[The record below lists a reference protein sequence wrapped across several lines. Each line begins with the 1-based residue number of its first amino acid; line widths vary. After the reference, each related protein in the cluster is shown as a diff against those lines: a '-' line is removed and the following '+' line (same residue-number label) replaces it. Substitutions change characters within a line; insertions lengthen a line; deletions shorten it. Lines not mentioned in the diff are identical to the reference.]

1 MGRDI
6 REVLLTKK
14 GQSMRRNQRTW
25 TKTVALALAGA
36 MLLSAGAYA
45 DEPETETEQQTEE
58 VFAEAKAMYLTD
70 TVRVRS
76 EANAD
81 SETVAF
87 ADRGNALTVL
97 GELAGWYHV
106 RLDDPEA
113 AEEIEAAGSEAGEES
128 DGGQEAQTE
137 APAKEGF
144 VKGTYLTGDKEEAVQ
159 AVARNDAEIQ
169 RKEAEA
175 AAAAAAAAEAAASQ
189 PSGGGGGN
197 RKSSGKH
204 VVSTQ
209 NVDDCDGSGHGT
221 TIITYSDGSTKTR
234 RY

>member
-1 MGRDI
+1 MRHNQ
-6 REVLLTKK
+6 KK
-14 GQSMRRNQRTW
+14 W
-25 TKTVALALAGA
+25 TRTVALALAGA
-36 MLLSAGAYA
+36 MLLSAGVYA

-58 VFAEAKAMYLTD
+58 VFAEAKVMYLTD

-76 EANAD
+76 DANAD

-87 ADRGNALTVL
+87 ADRGDALTVL

-113 AEEIEAAGSEAGEES
+113 AQETEAAGSDVRDESAAGPEAR
-128 DGGQEAQTE
+128 TE

-144 VKGTYLTGDKEEAVQ
+144 VKGTYLTLDKEEADQ

-175 AAAAAAAAEAAASQ
+175 AAAAAAAAAAEASQ
-189 PSGGGGGN
+189 PSGGGGGGGN
-197 RKSSGKH
+197 RKSSGKR

-209 NVDDCDGSGHGT
+209 NIDDCDGSGHGT
-221 TIITYSDGSTKTR
+221 TITTYSDGSTKTS